1 MIQQGAAHP
10 ITRANQKPT
19 MSEHQLIPFQ
29 EIQAMALV
37 VAKAGSFGFK
47 TPEQAAALMLVAQA
61 DGLHPAKAATHY
73 HIIQG
78 KPSLTAD
85 AMLARF
91 QQAGG
96 RVKWDAYGDE
106 QVTGT
111 FSHHAGGSVTITWTL
126 ERARKAGV
134 GNLEKFPA
142 AMLRARCISEG
153 VRTVFP
159 GVIVG
164 MYTPEEVSTFPE
176 HVTATI
182 EGQPTAIELER
193 TPEVPA
199 VITTAKTLQELVEAF
214 QYATRGWDPSTE
226 YYQACKAAATERKAS
241 L

>member
-1 MIQQGAAHP
+1 
-10 ITRANQKPT
+10 
-19 MSEHQLIPFQ
+19 MSDHQLIPFG
-29 EIQAMALV
+29 ELQAMATV
-37 VAKAGSFGFK
+37 IAKAGSFGFK

-73 HIIQG
+73 HIING

-91 QQAGG
+91 QTAGG
-96 RVKWDAYGDE
+96 RVKWEAYGDGV
-106 QVTGT
+106 VTGT
-111 FSHHAGGSVTITWTL
+111 FTHAAGGSVTITWTM

-153 VRTVFP
+153 VRTVYP

-164 MYTPEEVSTFPE
+164 MYTPEEVSTF
-176 HVTATI
+176 HVETVPQQIAAST
-182 EGQPTAIELER
+182 EPQ
-193 TPEVPA
+193 EVPA
-199 VITTAKTLQELVEAF
+199 TIAGAKNMQELVEAF
-214 QYATRGWDPSTE
+214 QHATRGWDPSTD
-226 YYQACKAAATERKAS
+226 YYKACQAAATERKAS

>member
-1 MIQQGAAHP
+1 
-10 ITRANQKPT
+10 
-19 MSEHQLIPFQ
+19 MSELPLIPFD
-29 EIQAMALV
+29 EIQSMAAV
-37 VAKAGSFGFK
+37 VAKAGCFGFK
-47 TPEQAAALMLVAQA
+47 SPEQAAALMLVAQA

-96 RVKWDAYGDE
+96 KVCWEAYGDDL
-106 QVTGT
+106 VCGT
-111 FSHHAGGSVTITWTL
+111 FTHPLGGTVSITWNIA
-126 ERARKAGV
+126 RAKKAGV
-134 GNLEKFPA
+134 GNLEKYPA

-164 MYTPEEVSTFPE
+164 LYTPEEVSTFDAVPQKITYVADAQTTVVDLPQVPE
-176 HVTATI
+176 SITSAT
-182 EGQPTAIELER
+182 
-193 TPEVPA
+193 
-199 VITTAKTLQELVEAF
+199 TLQELVKAF
-214 QYATRGWDPSTE
+214 Q
-226 YYQACKAAATERKAS
+226 QAVAGAHPDSEFYKVCQQAAATKKAS

>member
-1 MIQQGAAHP
+1 
-10 ITRANQKPT
+10 
-19 MSEHQLIPFQ
+19 MSEHQLIPFG

-47 TPEQAAALMLVAQA
+47 SPEQAAALMLVAQA

-78 KPSLTAD
+78 KPTLTAD

-91 QQAGG
+91 QAAGG
-96 RVKWDAYGDE
+96 RVKWETYGDD
-106 QVTGT
+106 QVSGT
-111 FSHHAGGSVTITWTL
+111 FTHAAGGSVTITWTL

-134 GNLEKFPA
+134 GNLEKWPA
-142 AMLRARCISEG
+142 AMFRARCISEG
-153 VRTVFP
+153 VRTVYP

-182 EGQPTAIELER
+182 EGQPTTIELER

-199 VITTAKTLQELVEAF
+199 VITNAKTLPELVEAF